1 MLIKNSATNTSTAT
15 NINRKDILI
24 AMGLAI
30 TEILNPT
37 EISIEDL
44 KNKTLAVDTYNLLYQ
59 FLSSIRQ
66 ADGSLL
72 MDSKG
77 RVTSHLTGLFHR
89 ITRLMGYNMKF
100 IFCFDG
106 KAPHLK
112 GMERERRKEL
122 KIEAQKKYD
131 EAAKEEDVEGM
142 KKFAARTSRLTT
154 EMIEDAKEL
163 IRALGQC
170 IVEAPSEGEAQA
182 SYIVKK
188 GDADYVLSQ
197 DADCF
202 MFGATRLVK
211 NLTISGKRKKPGA
224 YAYDEVMPEVI
235 TLREVL
241 KELELDQDQLIV
253 LGILVGTDYN
263 VGGIKGIGPKKALTL
278 IKKHGHNFDEIF
290 KEAKWD
296 ESFDYPWKEV
306 FDLIKHMAV
315 SDDYKLEW
323 KPIDKEQVIKVLV
336 EEHDFGRERIENA
349 LAKLQESTIKKQKG
363 LGEFF

>member
-1 MLIKNSATNTSTAT
+1 
-15 NINRKDILI
+15 
-24 AMGLAI
+24 MGLAI
-30 TEILNPT
+30 TEILTPK

-44 KNKTLAVDTYNLLYQ
+44 RNKTLAVDTYNLLYQ

-77 RVTSHLTGLFHR
+77 RVTSHLTGLFNR
-89 ITRLMGYNMKF
+89 ITRLMTYNMKF

-106 KAPHLK
+106 EVPKLK
-112 GMERERRKEL
+112 HRERERRKEV
-122 KIEAQKKYD
+122 KIEAQKKYE
-131 EAAKEEDVEGM
+131 EAAKEENLEDM
-142 KKFAARTSRLTT
+142 KKFAARTSRLTS

-163 IRALGQC
+163 IKALGQC

-182 SYIVKK
+182 SYIVKN

-202 MFGATRLVK
+202 IFQAPKLVK

-224 YAYDEVMPEVI
+224 YAYDEVLPEVI
-235 TLREVL
+235 YLKDVL
-241 KELELDQDQLIV
+241 EELGINQDQLIV

-263 VGGIKGIGPKKALTL
+263 VGGIKGIGPKKALAL
-278 IKKHGHNFDEIF
+278 IKKHGKDYDAIF

-296 ESFDYPWKEV
+296 EHFDFSWQEV
-306 FDLIKHMAV
+306 FDVIKNMKV
-315 SDDYKLEW
+315 TENYKLKWEPVDRE
-323 KPIDKEQVIKVLV
+323 KVIDILV
-336 EEHDFGRERIENA
+336 SQHNFSRERVENS
-349 LAKLQESTIKKQKG
+349 LAKLEESTNKRQKG
-363 LGEFF
+363 LGDFF

>member
-1 MLIKNSATNTSTAT
+1 
-15 NINRKDILI
+15 
-24 AMGLAI
+24 MGLAI
-30 TEILNPT
+30 TEILTPK
-37 EISIEDL
+37 EIKIEDL

-89 ITRLMGYNMKF
+89 ITRLMAYNMKF

-106 KAPHLK
+106 EVPELK
-112 GMERERRKEL
+112 HKERERRKEV
-122 KIEAQKKYD
+122 KVEAQKKYE
-131 EAAKEEDVEGM
+131 EAAKEESLENM
-142 KKFAARTSRLTT
+142 KKFAARTSRLTS

-182 SYIVKK
+182 SFMVKR

-202 MFGATRLVK
+202 MFQAPKLVK
-211 NLTISGKRKKPGA
+211 NLTISQKRKKPGA
-224 YAYDEVMPEVI
+224 YAYDEVLPEVI
-235 TLREVL
+235 ELKDVL
-241 KELELDQDQLIV
+241 AELEINQDQLII

-263 VGGIKGIGPKKALTL
+263 IGGIKGIGPKKALTL
-278 IKKHGHNFDEIF
+278 IKKHKHDYDALF

-296 ESFDYPWKEV
+296 EHFDFSWQEV
-306 FDLIKHMAV
+306 FDLIKNMKVGEH
-315 SDDYKLEW
+315 YKLEW
-323 KPIDKEQVIKVLV
+323 ESVDKDKVIKVLV
-336 EEHDFGRERIENA
+336 EEHDFSRERVENA
-349 LAKLQESTIKKQKG
+349 LAKLEESTDKKQKG
-363 LGEFF
+363 LGDFF

>member
-1 MLIKNSATNTSTAT
+1 
-15 NINRKDILI
+15 
-24 AMGLAI
+24 MGLAI
-30 TEILNPT
+30 TEILTPET
-37 EISIEDL
+37 ISIEDL

-77 RVTSHLTGLFHR
+77 RVTSHLSGLFHR
-89 ITRLMGYNMKF
+89 IIRLMGYGMKF

-106 KAPHLK
+106 EVPELK
-112 GMERERRKEL
+112 NRERERRKEI
-122 KIEAQKKYD
+122 KIEAQKKY
-131 EAAKEEDVEGM
+131 EAAAKKEDLDEM
-142 KKFAARTSRLTT
+142 KKFAARTSRLTP

-163 IRALGQC
+163 IKALGQC
-170 IVEAPSEGEAQA
+170 IVQAPSEGEAQA

-202 MFGATRLVK
+202 MFGAPRMVK

-235 TLREVL
+235 VLRDVL
-241 KELELDQDQLIV
+241 KELEINQEQLII

-263 VGGIKGIGPKKALTL
+263 VGGIKGIGPKKALAL
-278 IKKHGHNFDEIF
+278 IKKHKHSYDELL

-296 ESFDYPWKEV
+296 ENFDYSWKEV
-306 FDLIKHMAV
+306 FDLIKNMKVA
-315 SDDYKLEW
+315 DDYKLKWE
-323 KPIDKEQVIKVLV
+323 PVNKEKIISVLV
-336 EEHDFGRERIENA
+336 EEHDFSRERVENA
-349 LAKLQESTIKKQKG
+349 LAKLEESTDRKQKS
-363 LGEFF
+363 LADF